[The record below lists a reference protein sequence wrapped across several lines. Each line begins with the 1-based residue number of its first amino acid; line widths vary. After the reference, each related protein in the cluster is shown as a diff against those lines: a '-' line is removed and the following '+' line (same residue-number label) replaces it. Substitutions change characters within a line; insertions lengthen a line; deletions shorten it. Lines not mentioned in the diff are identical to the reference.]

1 MPDAPA
7 LVSRVAALLEYPDG
21 AFHSAVADCCA
32 AAIAID
38 PAASAGL
45 RRFAAA
51 VDGLSVEAL
60 QELYVST
67 FDHNPRCAL
76 DLGWHLFGEAY
87 ERGALLAMLREELQR
102 AGIPERGELPDHL
115 PSVLLLLD
123 RLDPARRA
131 ELTRLLAPAVAA
143 LEAALEQS
151 GNPYAALVKSAAALA
166 ALGG

>member
-7 LVSRVAALLEYPDG
+7 LVARVAALLEYPDG
-21 AFHSAVADCCA
+21 AFRAAIADCCA
-32 AAIAID
+32 E
-38 PAASAGL
+38 ASAVHSVASVEL

-51 VDGLSVEAL
+51 IEGLAIEAL
-60 QELYVST
+60 QELYVAT

-123 RLDPARRA
+123 RLDPSRRA
-131 ELTRLLAPAVAA
+131 ELTRLLAPAVGT

>member
-21 AFHSAVADCCA
+21 AFRSAVADCCA
-32 AAIAID
+32 GTIAID
-38 PAASAGL
+38 PAASADL

-51 VDGLSVEAL
+51 IDGLSVEAL

-115 PSVLLLLD
+115 PSVLLLLE
-123 RLDPARRA
+123 RLDPSRRA